1 MNDNFSPS
9 DQYAKYHPPY
19 PKELFDFLNDVVE
32 PKNYVWDCGTGNG
45 QLAFELAKTFGEVFA
60 TDISQSQIYNSFKAK
75 NIVYSVQPAEQ
86 TNFNDEVF
94 DLIIVGQA
102 IHWFDFDKFY
112 SEVNRTLRPDG
123 VICIVGYGRIQ
134 VSDDIDEII
143 SDLYSNVLASYWE
156 KERRYVEENYQT
168 IPFPFDEIEL
178 PEFANERRWELDQLV
193 GYLNTW
199 SAVKHFIKANGYN
212 PIDEI
217 KPKLQELWGTRDLRR
232 MYFPMMVRMGVKFE

>member
-9 DQYAKYHPPY
+9 DQYAKYRPTY
-19 PKELFDFLNDVVE
+19 PKDLFDFLNDVVE
-32 PKNYVWDCGTGNG
+32 HKNYAWDCGTGNG
-45 QLAFELAKTFGEVFA
+45 QLAFELSKTFGEVFA
-60 TDISQSQIYNSFKAK
+60 TDISQSQIDNSFEAK
-75 NIVYSVQPAEQ
+75 NIVYSVQPAEH

-123 VICIVGYGRIQ
+123 VICVVGYGKIE
-134 VSDDIDEII
+134 VSDEIDEII
-143 SDLYSNVLASYWE
+143 SDLYTNVLGSYWE

-199 SAVKHFIKANGYN
+199 SAVKHFMKVNGYN
-212 PIDEI
+212 PVDKI
-217 KPKLQELWGTRDLRR
+217 KPKLKELWGTTVLRR
-232 MYFPMMVRMGVKFE
+232 MYFPMMVRMGVKF